1 MEGAA
6 GRTGRSG
13 TPVKSSRPC
22 VGAPATT
29 GAPEGTH
36 LACTYPWMD
45 GRDAAGQPGTS
56 ATLEVAALAS
66 PGAGAPTMERPVKP
80 RLAVRA
86 APRPGAVASA
96 WPQASRQTALQP
108 RCLAL
113 AVAPSHSHRG
123 RTACGCNGLRAW
135 PGTSS
140 ACRCRQSTITPP
152 FGYRMIVNGRSRYG
166 TVARRPLLTLRTHH
180 LFSHNKAN
188 SANHAQEPWLHPL
201 TSTPVSDIYRV
212 HFMLLLHSFTNRST
226 LRVPSSCVSNS
237 NAPSIAPSRRSPT
250 VYAPLGKGRAI
261 YLPRASPTPHR
272 RSKVAWRVCCR
283 ISEMETR
290 ARIAMPSSV
299 NHTARNASMKESMT
313 PSYQPSG
320 SDLSAS
326 SELRM
331 R

>member
-180 LFSHNKAN
+180 CSPTISPSRPITPRSHVCN
-188 SANHAQEPWLHPL
+188 LHPL
-201 TSTPVSDIYRV
+201 TSTLQSLI
-212 HFMLLLHSFTNRST
+212 ST
-226 LRVPSSCVSNS
+226 AYILCYCC
-237 NAPSIAPSRRSPT
+237 T
-250 VYAPLGKGRAI
+250 
-261 YLPRASPTPHR
+261 ASPT
-272 RSKVAWRVCCR
+272 
-283 ISEMETR
+283 
-290 ARIAMPSSV
+290 
-299 NHTARNASMKESMT
+299 
-313 PSYQPSG
+313 
-320 SDLSAS
+320 DLHCAFPR
-326 SELRM
+326 LVYPTRM
-331 R
+331 RHLSPHLGVLPPSMPRGKRGKR